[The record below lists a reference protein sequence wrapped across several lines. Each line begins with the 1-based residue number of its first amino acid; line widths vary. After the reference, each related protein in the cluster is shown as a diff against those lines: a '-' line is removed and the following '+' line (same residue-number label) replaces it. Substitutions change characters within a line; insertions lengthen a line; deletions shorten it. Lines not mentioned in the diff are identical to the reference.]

1 VIRKGRPLSNAAKD
15 GRNADG
21 PRDGDD
27 DSFESSSSS
36 SSEPSSSASSSSSR
50 STRSF
55 GRSSGNSFGGSS
67 GRSSGSSSG
76 SSFGRSSNSSF
87 GNSSGRSSN
96 SSFGNS
102 SDRSSNSS
110 FGGSSGS
117 SSSSNSSFGKSSGSS
132 FGRSTSRAPRYPG
145 SNVTSQ
151 RSSTSAPDPF
161 AAAGEAD
168 PFEPFESFDAHDR
181 AAGRQSQ
188 SDPSAQDTTDPSETT
203 YTRSRRTPGEAK
215 SGQDDA
221 KKSQRP
227 ARSLKGR
234 ALGYLSRREY
244 SRAELAR
251 KLKPFVEETDSLD
264 TLLDTLEAE
273 NWLSDSRFAESLVHR
288 RSSRLGASRIVG
300 ELKQHAVDQTL
311 VEEASA
317 QLRETELARAQAV
330 WQKKFGR
337 LPETAAERAKQAR
350 FLASRGFSGATIGK
364 ILKGIDEEWSGD

>member
-1 VIRKGRPLSNAAKD
+1 MIRKGRPQSNAANA

-27 DSFESSSSS
+27 DSFESSSPSS
-36 SSEPSSSASSSSSR
+36 SSPSSSPTSR
-50 STRSF
+50 SNRSF
-55 GRSSGNSFGGSS
+55 GRPS
-67 GRSSGSSSG
+67 
-76 SSFGRSSNSSF
+76 
-87 GNSSGRSSN
+87 GNSSGSP
-96 SSFGNS
+96 
-102 SDRSSNSS
+102 
-110 FGGSSGS
+110 SG
-117 SSSSNSSFGKSSGSS
+117 SSFGKSSGSS
-132 FGRSTSRAPRYPG
+132 FGRSTSRSPRYPAG
-145 SNVTSQ
+145 NSAAR
-151 RSSTSAPDPF
+151 RSSASDSDPF

-168 PFEPFESFDAHDR
+168 PFESFDAHDR
-181 AAGRQSQ
+181 ASGRQSQ
-188 SDPSAQDTTDPSETT
+188 AESSAQAEPDPSETT

-215 SGQDDA
+215 PGQDEA

-264 TLLDTLEAE
+264 TVLDALEAE
-273 NWLSDSRFAESLVHR
+273 NWLSDSRFAESLIHR

-330 WQKKFGR
+330 WRKKFGQ
-337 LPETAAERAKQAR
+337 LPETAADRAKQAR

-364 ILKGIDEEWSGD
+364 ILKGFDEE

>member
-1 VIRKGRPLSNAAKD
+1 MIRKGRPLPNATKD

-21 PRDGDD
+21 PCDGDD

-36 SSEPSSSASSSSSR
+36 SSEPSSSTSR

-55 GRSSGNSFGGSS
+55 ERSSANSFGGSS
-67 GRSSGSSSG
+67 GRSSG

-87 GNSSGRSSN
+87 GGSSG
-96 SSFGNS
+96 
-102 SDRSSNSS
+102 RSSNSS
-110 FGGSSGS
+110 FGGSSG
-117 SSSSNSSFGKSSGSS
+117 SSSNSSFGKSSGSS
-132 FGRSTSRAPRYPG
+132 FGRSTSRTPRYPG
-145 SNVTSQ
+145 SNAASQ
-151 RSSTSAPDPF
+151 RSSASAPDPF
-161 AAAGEAD
+161 AAIGDAD

-181 AAGRQSQ
+181 AAGRRPQ
-188 SDPSAQDTTDPSETT
+188 SDTSAQDTTDPSETT

-215 SGQDDA
+215 SGQDEA

-244 SRAELAR
+244 SRSELAR
-251 KLKPFVEETDSLD
+251 KLKPFVEEADSLD

-350 FLASRGFSGATIGK
+350 FLASRGFSGAMIGK

>member
-1 VIRKGRPLSNAAKD
+1 MIRKGRPLSNA

-21 PRDGDD
+21 PRDGSD
-27 DSFESSSSS
+27 DSLESSSSS
-36 SSEPSSSASSSSSR
+36 SSSTPR

-55 GRSSGNSFGGSS
+55 GRSPE
-67 GRSSGSSSG
+67 
-76 SSFGRSSNSSF
+76 
-87 GNSSGRSSN
+87 NSSG
-96 SSFGNS
+96 
-102 SDRSSNSS
+102 
-110 FGGSSGS
+110 
-117 SSSSNSSFGKSSGSS
+117 SSFGKSSGSS
-132 FGRSTSRAPRYPG
+132 FGRPTSRSPRYSG
-145 SNVTSQ
+145 GNSATR
-151 RSSTSAPDPF
+151 RSSASDSDPSAT
-161 AAAGEAD
+161 AGDAD
-168 PFEPFESFDAHDR
+168 PFESFDEHDR
-181 AAGRQSQ
+181 AAGRQPQ
-188 SDPSAQDTTDPSETT
+188 SDSSAQAAADPSETT
-203 YTRSRRTPGEAK
+203 YTRSRRTPGETK
-215 SGQDDA
+215 PGQDDE

-244 SRAELAR
+244 SRSELAR

-264 TLLDTLEAE
+264 TLLDSLEAE
-273 NWLSDSRFAESLVHR
+273 NWLSDSRFAESLIHR

-330 WQKKFGR
+330 WRKKFGR

-364 ILKGIDEEWSGD
+364 ILKGLDEEWSGD